1 MKKVGIAFAVF
12 CVWIFANGF
21 WEIAAAPSHY
31 THCQAIS
38 WAQDQNKGKFRPDEY
53 IALWILE
60 KSKC

>member
-1 MKKVGIAFAVF
+1 MKKIGVAFAVL

-21 WEIAAAPSHY
+21 WEMAAAPSHY
-31 THCQAIS
+31 TSCQAIS

-60 KSKC
+60 RSKC